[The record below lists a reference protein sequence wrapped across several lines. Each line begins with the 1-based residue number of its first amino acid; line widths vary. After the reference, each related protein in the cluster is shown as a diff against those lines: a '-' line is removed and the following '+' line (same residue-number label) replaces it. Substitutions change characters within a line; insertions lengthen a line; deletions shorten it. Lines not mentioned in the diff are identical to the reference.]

1 MGRAF
6 GPASRYGSGMAVSS
20 RAVLALVALL
30 LLAPVLS
37 VVIITTLLLLGVAP
51 HWVFLPGLFLK
62 SRIEAFGYHVPNAVG
77 VVTTV
82 IVWWAIVVSA
92 WLALRRL
99 WRGAT

>member
-1 MGRAF
+1 MVAG
-6 GPASRYGSGMAVSS
+6 SRT
-20 RAVLALVALL
+20 VLGLVALL

-37 VVIITTLLLLGVAP
+37 VVIIATLLLLGVAP
-51 HWVFLPGLFLK
+51 HAVFLPGLFLK

-82 IVWWAIVVSA
+82 IVWWAIVVTV